1 LLVSVVIIISISLFL
16 KISWFEATPFAKDE
30 IFILHLKVGHFGFA
44 LFYIFGDWF
53 IFNLF
58 ALIFNHFFMCL
69 YILFEIETVKVLFFW
84 WATRC
89 LLCYLCNTDT

>member
-1 LLVSVVIIISISLFL
+1 LLVFVVIIIISISLFL

-30 IFILHLKVGHFGFA
+30 IFILHLKVGHLGFA

-58 ALIFNHFFMCL
+58 ALIFNHFYVF
-69 YILFEIETVKVLFFW
+69 V
-84 WATRC
+84 
-89 LLCYLCNTDT
+89 YLVWDWNS